1 MRYVVEGKQIMLSI
15 DIPVTLEKQF
25 WHVVQDSYQGDIQ
38 MAMRTLLRLHEK
50 YGRKEQLLRDVQAVR
65 AEVDKRG
72 GIKQM
77 QIDETIRKYRQ
88 RIEDAA

>member
-1 MRYVVEGKQIMLSI
+1 MLSI
-15 DIPVTLEKQF
+15 EIPLTLEKQF

-38 MAMRTLLRLHEK
+38 MAMRTLLWLHEK

-65 AEVDKRG
+65 GEVKKQG
-72 GIKQM
+72 GIKQK

-88 RIEDAA
+88 TIEGAV